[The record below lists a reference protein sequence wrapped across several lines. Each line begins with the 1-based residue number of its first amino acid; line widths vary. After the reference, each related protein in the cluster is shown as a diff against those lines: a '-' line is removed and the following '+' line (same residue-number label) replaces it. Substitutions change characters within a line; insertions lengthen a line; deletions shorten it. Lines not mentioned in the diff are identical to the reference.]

1 MFLVDLLI
9 LLSGVLLLLGI
20 ASSKI
25 SARLGVPVL
34 VLFLLLGMLAGSE
47 GIGGIEFENYT
58 LAHGIGSLALLFI
71 LFDGGLSTPLS
82 NVRSTW
88 KPSLVLATAGVLI
101 TALVTGWAASLILGV
116 TLLEGMLLGSIVGST
131 DAAAVFA
138 VLRSGGVMLDPKLS
152 STLEVESGSNDPM
165 AIFLTVGCIEVLTGN
180 MELGPDLLWLF
191 VSQMAIGA
199 VVGILTGLLAV
210 RMVNRINLD
219 AAGLY
224 PVLVSAFALLGF
236 GTAAWLGGSEFL
248 TVYLAGIVIGNSKL
262 VFQRGILLFHNA
274 SAWLS
279 QILMFGVLGLLSFPS
294 RLLGISLQG
303 LLIGAVLIVLARPL
317 AVLLTVVPFR
327 FNLRELTFLSW
338 VGLKGA
344 VPITLATFPLLASVE
359 RAPLLFDVVFFVVVL
374 SALVQGWSLPLVAR
388 WLKLDRPMEQKPPV
402 TLEISS
408 LRHVDGDI
416 VDYTVGNDS
425 RAAGRMVKDLAL
437 PDGVVIA
444 IIARQQQIIPPQGR
458 TRIEQGDHVIIVLRP
473 GTRPLVNQVFAAD
486 ASHRGELPLSLE
498 FPLRASTTV
507 GLIEELYGVRMNTRP
522 EFTLDEA
529 IREQLGNDVRVGST
543 VYYGQIALRVR
554 EMTVLGAISQVGLL
568 ILPQTEPAAAEKVE
582 ETANSEPSRADDNK
596 NAQPSTKRF
605 IGLIIHRLAIGPSSR
620 NKP

>member
-1 MFLVDLLI
+1 MFLVDILI
-9 LLSGVLLLLGI
+9 LLTGVLLLLGI

-47 GIGGIEFENYT
+47 GIGGIEFESYT

-71 LFDGGLSTPLS
+71 LFDGGLSTPLAA
-82 NVRSTW
+82 VRSTW

-101 TALVTGWAASLILGV
+101 TAAITGWAASWILGV

-138 VLRSGGVMLDPKLS
+138 VLRSGGVTLEPRLG
-152 STLEVESGSNDPM
+152 STLEIESGSNDPM
-165 AIFLTVGCIEVLTGN
+165 AIFLTIGCIEVLTGK
-180 MELGPDLLWLF
+180 MELGPGLLWLF

-199 VVGILTGLLAV
+199 VIGIVFGWLTV
-210 RMVNRINLD
+210 RVVNRINLD

-224 PVLVSAFALLGF
+224 PVLVSAFALSAF
-236 GTAAWLGGSEFL
+236 GIAAWLGGSGFL
-248 TVYLAGIVIGNSKL
+248 AVYLAGIVIGNSKL

-279 QILMFGVLGLLSFPS
+279 QIVMFVVLGLLSFPS
-294 RLLGISLQG
+294 RLLDASGRG
-303 LLIGAVLIVLARPL
+303 LLIGAVLIMIARPA
-317 AVLLTVVPFR
+317 AVLLTLLPFR
-327 FNLRELTFLSW
+327 FNVRELTFLSW

-344 VPITLATFPLLASVE
+344 VPITLATFPLLAGVPQ
-359 RAPLLFDVVFFVVVL
+359 ANLLFDVVFFVVVL

-388 WLKLDRPMEQKPPV
+388 WLKLDRPAEQRPPV

-416 VDYTVGNDS
+416 VDYTVGSDS
-425 RAAGRMVKDLAL
+425 RAAGRRVRDLAL

-444 IIARQQQIIPPQGR
+444 LIARQQQIIPPQGK
-458 TRIEQGDHVIIVLRP
+458 TRVEAGDHVILVLRP
-473 GTRPLVNQVFAAD
+473 GTRPLVNQVFG
-486 ASHRGELPLSLE
+486 ASASDRGNLPVELE

-507 GLIEELYGVRMNTRP
+507 GVLEELYGVKLNAP
-522 EFTLDEA
+522 PQATLDEA
-529 IREQLGNDVRVGST
+529 VRQQLGGKVEIGSA
-543 VYYGQIALRVR
+543 VHYGQIALRVR
-554 EMTVLGAISQVGLL
+554 ELAPGGSIEEVGLL
-568 ILPQTEPAAAEKVE
+568 ILPEDSAPAQSTPTETVQEL
-582 ETANSEPSRADDNK
+582 T
-596 NAQPSTKRF
+596 
-605 IGLIIHRLAIGPSSR
+605 
-620 NKP
+620 